1 MDAGQIPAFDKA
13 EDSPLLVLSDDGVVD
28 QTKGTRGVLV
38 YFTISAKTPIDIY
51 NRIRACMKILHDEGE
66 KSDVKGHFIGV
77 IRDSLRSKGDC
88 YNLIGL
94 GYMTDEVAF
103 EGMTEAECTELS
115 LPVNIV
121 I

>member
-38 YFTISAKTPIDIY
+38 YFTISAKTPIAVY
-51 NRIRACMKILHDEGE
+51 SRILGCMKILHDEGE
-66 KSDVKGHFIGV
+66 RRGIKGSFVGV
-77 IRDSLRSKGDC
+77 IRDHVKSEKDC
-88 YNLIGL
+88 YSLIGL
-94 GYMTDEVAF
+94 GYVTEEVVF
-103 EGMTEAECTELS
+103 EEMPKEQCTELS
-115 LPVNIV
+115 LPVSIT